1 MRVAATESK
10 LVRFKLGFSAH
21 GVYDVGRV
29 SSDAQIRLNILDS
42 TSMTTSFDD
51 LMDSTTTDLKSNAS
65 SSELWLKNN
74 QQLANDSSGAILV
87 YVKSATSGRYE
98 LFKRLTQFT
107 VIVKWSEM
115 HFFFF

>member
-1 MRVAATESK
+1 MRVAANESK
-10 LVRFKLGFSAH
+10 LVRFKLGFSSH
-21 GVYDVGRV
+21 GVYDVGRL
-29 SSDAQIRLNILDS
+29 SSDAQIRLSILDS

-51 LMDSTTTDLKSNAS
+51 LMDSSDLKSNSS

-87 YVKSATSGRYE
+87 YVKNATSGRYE

-107 VIVKWSEM
+107 VIVK
-115 HFFFF
+115 